1 MTRAKAVTLVTIT
14 ALFFAGLAS
23 FSLYRYMTSRSDT
36 VKIAGPQPPVAVAAT
51 GLPVGA
57 TLEKSQQSGIM
68 SGSLSKGHRAITV
81 AVNEVTGVAGF
92 ILPTSHVD
100 VVLTTLLPSH
110 PDGTITKI
118 ILQNVPVLATGQ
130 ITGNTEGKPMVAPT
144 VTLDLSPDDAEI
156 LVHASH
162 NGNLQ
167 LLLRNTTDSTL
178 FATRGTTINKVM
190 GGSDTPPVR
199 SAVAAVTPQQR
210 QSHTVTI
217 IDGGVRTTKE
227 FVLNQAFQD
236 KVLK

>member
-1 MTRAKAVTLVTIT
+1 MTRAQSVTLVTIA

-23 FSLYRYMTSRSDT
+23 FGLYRFMTTKSDT
-36 VKIAGPQPPVAVAAT
+36 MKGSDLQPKVVVAPS

-57 TLEKSQQSGIM
+57 TQENSQQPET
-68 SGSLSKGHRAITV
+68 LSHLVPKGHRAITI

-92 ILPTSHVD
+92 ILPANHVD
-100 VVLTTLLPSH
+100 LVLTTSLPDISG
-110 PDGTITKI
+110 GTRSRI

-130 ITGNTEGKPMVAPT
+130 ITGQKEGKPMLVPT
-144 VTLDLSPDDAEI
+144 VTLDLSPADAEI

-167 LLLRNTTDSTL
+167 LLLRNGVDSTL

-190 GGSDTPPVR
+190 GMSDTPPVR
-199 SAVAAVTPQQR
+199 SAVAQVASQKRPSR
-210 QSHTVTI
+210 TVTI

-227 FVLNQAFQD
+227 FVLNQAFQN
-236 KVLK
+236 KAFK

>member
-1 MTRAKAVTLVTIT
+1 MTRAQSVTLVTIA

-23 FSLYRYMTSRSDT
+23 FGLYRFMTKRSGTLKSTGSQPT
-36 VKIAGPQPPVAVAAT
+36 VVVAAT

-57 TLEKSQQSGIM
+57 ALDNSQQSGTM

-92 ILPTSHVD
+92 IMPTNHVD
-100 VVLTTLLPSH
+100 LVLTTSS
-110 PDGTITKI
+110 PDSSGGTRTRI
-118 ILQNVPVLATGQ
+118 ILQNVSVLATGQ
-130 ITGNTEGKPMVAPT
+130 ITAHTEGKPILVPT
-144 VTLDLSPDDAEI
+144 VTLDLSPADAEI

-167 LLLRNTTDSTL
+167 LLLRNGADATL
-178 FATRGTTINKVM
+178 FATRGTTTNKVM
-190 GGSDTPPVR
+190 GVVETPPVR
-199 SAVAAVTPQQR
+199 SAVAPITPQQR
-210 QSHTVTI
+210 PVHTVTI

-236 KVLK
+236 KVFK